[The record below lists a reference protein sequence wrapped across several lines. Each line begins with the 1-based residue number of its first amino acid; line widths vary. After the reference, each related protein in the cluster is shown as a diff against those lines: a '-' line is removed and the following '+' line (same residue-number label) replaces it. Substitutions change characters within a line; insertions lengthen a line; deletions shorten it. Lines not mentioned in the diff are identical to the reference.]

1 MTASFALSSRIRSA
15 AGIPQSISLVAALLI
30 HTELPAQQPSTPDVP
45 PSVQVAVLDARTD
58 GPLPYAVVTITAL
71 RVDQFTNARGELALR
86 TPAAGEYDILVR
98 RLGFIPFRGRV
109 TLGGDRRLVEVRL
122 QRVPQ
127 RLTGMTV
134 SASLDCPNPGPPD
147 SARSP
152 EVHTLVSLLRENADR
167 YRLLYAQH
175 PFVAMQARALG
186 DLRESATFVQLA
198 DVAPMR
204 LSDKS
209 EYRAGGVVRRRGREY
224 TMAIPTILELT
235 DDRFARSH
243 CFSYGGATKE
253 TTAAGDETWYRINV
267 RAADALTSPDVHGA
281 FFLDS
286 ATAQLRRMTLELSR
300 PDKLPASLSSV
311 QSVEVS
317 TTFAEIA
324 SGLSVIDA
332 VCAVTRTRAV
342 PSKKKEEAPAPA
354 IVPIELQ
361 KLVSFLFTSPPP
373 DVPAQ
378 RQYEAPAWQSG
389 TYVARS
395 AVWCQQ

>member
-1 MTASFALSSRIRSA
+1 MTASPVSSPRTQPAARIRLLVA
-15 AGIPQSISLVAALLI
+15 VVAALLV
-30 HTELPAQQPSTPDVP
+30 HSELSAQQTAPATPS
-45 PSVQVAVLDARTD
+45 SVQLRVMDARTD
-58 GPLPYAVVTITAL
+58 GRLPYAVVTISAL
-71 RVDQFTNARGELALR
+71 GIDQFTDSRGVLTLPA
-86 TPAAGEYDILVR
+86 PAAGEYDVLVR
-98 RLGFIPFRGRV
+98 RLGFIPFRGRL
-109 TLGGDRRLVEVRL
+109 TLGGDRPTVEIRL

-127 RLTGMTV
+127 QLTGMRV

-186 DLRESATFVQLA
+186 ELRESATFMQLA

-243 CFSYGGATKE
+243 CFAFGGATTE
-253 TTAAGDETWYRINV
+253 TTASGDETWYRINV

-300 PDKLPASLSSV
+300 PDKLPGSLSSV
-311 QSVEVS
+311 QSVAVS

-324 SGLSVIDA
+324 SWLSVIDA

-342 PSKKKEEAPAPA
+342 PSKKKDEAPAPA

-361 KLVSFLFTSPPP
+361 KLVSYLFTSPPP
-373 DVPAQ
+373 DVQAQ

-395 AVWCQQ
+395 AVWCEQ